1 MSLRQ
6 LLERRARIAAEMR
19 EMVEGA
25 GDDGALTDE
34 QKAAFD
40 KLKAALAELE
50 GAIQRRAL
58 VDEAD
63 RRMAGQPVAG
73 SGDPNLD
80 REMRSFSVVRALA
93 HGAGLGVDAGRERE
107 LSAELARRSGRP
119 FQGIAVPLSV
129 LRQPIEQRVITTT
142 APSGGPGGNLIQT
155 TLDGGQYID
164 LLRAALVIR
173 GLGARILSD
182 LTGNLDMPRLK
193 AAATTGWVA
202 ENTALGTTDQQF
214 DKVSLRPKHAGAI
227 VELSRNM
234 LMQTSPDVEQL
245 VRADLAEVLAR
256 ALDGAA
262 ISGTG
267 ASNDPT
273 GILATSGIGN
283 VAVGTNG
290 GALTYDLV
298 ADLWGAVADANA
310 LGQAM
315 SFLGNTKVKRAASK
329 LKDSQAR
336 PYGLDVVFQGEQ
348 QAWSNLVP
356 SNLTKG
362 TGTNLS
368 ALIYGNFSDLVIGL
382 WSELDILVNPFEAT
396 AFSKGNV
403 QVRAMMT
410 VDIAVRHPESFAA
423 IKDIAA

>member
-25 GDDGALTDE
+25 GDDGAMTEE

-80 REMRSFSVVRALA
+80 REMRSFSVVRAMA
-93 HGAGLGVDAGRERE
+93 HAAGLGVDAGRERE

-142 APSGGPGGNLIQT
+142 APSGGPGGSLIQT

-182 LTGNLDMPRLK
+182 LTGNLDLPRLK

-214 DKVSLRPKHAGAI
+214 DKVALRPKHAGAI

-262 ISGTG
+262 ISGSG

-310 LGQAM
+310 LGEKM
-315 SFLGNTKVKRAASK
+315 SFLSNTKVKRAASK

-368 ALIYGNFSDLVIGL
+368 ALLYGNFSDLVIGL

-403 QVRAMMT
+403 QIRGMMT